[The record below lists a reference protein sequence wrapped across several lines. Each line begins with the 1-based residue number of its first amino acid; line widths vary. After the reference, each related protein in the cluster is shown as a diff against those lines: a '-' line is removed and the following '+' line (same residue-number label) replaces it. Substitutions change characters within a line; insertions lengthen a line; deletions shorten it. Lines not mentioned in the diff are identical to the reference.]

1 MTTALITGASGFV
14 GRHLVAE
21 LESATD
27 WSVVG
32 VGRRATSL
40 GARTRVL
47 ACDLR
52 DADLV
57 RRTVEHV
64 APDVIFHLASQSYV
78 PQSVAAPAETLT
90 NNLVGT
96 LHVLETVRGAQMD
109 TKIVAVGSAEEYGFV
124 APDEVPV
131 TESQPFRPGNPYAVS
146 KIAQD
151 MLALQ
156 YALSYGMSIV
166 RMRPFSHVGP
176 GQSDRFVLSTFAR
189 QIAEAELGLIEP
201 TILTGNLDAIRDFL
215 DVRDVVRAYRLVIDS
230 IEPGAGEVY
239 NLASGVGWRIGDL
252 LDKLI
257 DMADVPVKVKQD
269 PSRLRPSDVPVLI
282 GDATQFRER
291 TGWQPERAIESTL
304 QDILNDWRDH
314 LRRKG

>member
-21 LESATD
+21 LESTTD
-27 WSVVG
+27 WQVVG
-32 VGRRATSL
+32 IGRRASTL
-40 GARTRVL
+40 GTRTRVL

-57 RRTVEHV
+57 RRTVTHV
-64 APDVIFHLASQSYV
+64 APEIIFHLASQSYV

-90 NNLVGT
+90 NNLVGM
-96 LHVLETVRGAQMD
+96 LNVLEAIRGTANSVRV
-109 TKIVAVGSAEEYGFV
+109 VAVGSAEEYGFV

-131 TESQPFRPGNPYAVS
+131 TEAQPFRPGNPYAVS

-156 YALSYGMSIV
+156 YALSYGMEIV
-166 RMRPFSHVGP
+166 RLRPFSHVGP

-189 QIAEAELGLIEP
+189 QIAEAEHGLIEP

-215 DVRDVVRAYRLVIDS
+215 DVRDVVQAYRLAADAID
-230 IEPGAGEVY
+230 PGKGEVY

-252 LDKLI
+252 LDKLTG
-257 DMADVPVKVKQD
+257 MATIPVEVRQD

-282 GDATQFRER
+282 GDATRFRER
-291 TGWQPERAIESTL
+291 TGWQPGWTIEDTL
-304 QDILNDWRDH
+304 RDILDDWRAR
-314 LRRKG
+314 LRPSA